1 MILYYINSA
10 QKTISDK
17 KINNTPIFKGWYA
30 YPEGVVFEKRY
41 CVYPTFS
48 AGYGKQVF
56 LDAFSSF
63 DLTHWKK
70 HPKILDTIAVK
81 WEKKTMCAPSV
92 IKNENI
98 YFLFFSAN
106 DIQND
111 T

>member
-41 CVYPTFS
+41 CVYTTFS

-70 HPKILDTIAVK
+70 ASENFRYNCCEMG
-81 WEKKTMCAPSV
+81 EKNYVCTLSH
-92 IKNENI
+92 
-98 YFLFFSAN
+98 
-106 DIQND
+106 
-111 T
+111 